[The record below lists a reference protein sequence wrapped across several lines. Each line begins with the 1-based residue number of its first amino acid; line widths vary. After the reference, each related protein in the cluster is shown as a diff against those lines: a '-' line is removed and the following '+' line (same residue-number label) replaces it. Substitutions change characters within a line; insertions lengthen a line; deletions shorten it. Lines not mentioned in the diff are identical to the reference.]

1 MISPTYS
8 GFDSKV
14 VFQQTNA
21 LKTLHNFNVD
31 SKRNKLI
38 IFSRVK
44 PDKGL
49 FVKENTSM
57 MIFDMSSEETD
68 YESSIHDKSL
78 VDRLES
84 GLYTFVEGHYY
95 YSNNIL
101 KIRYDLILENT

>member
-1 MISPTYS
+1 M
-8 GFDSKV
+8 
-14 VFQQTNA
+14 
-21 LKTLHNFNVD
+21 KTLHNFNVD

-44 PDKGL
+44 PDKGHCA
-49 FVKENTSM
+49 KETTSM

-68 YESSIHDKSL
+68 YESSINDTSL

-101 KIRYDLILENT
+101 KIRYDLIL